1 MIPTMILLGL
11 VFGRWWLASLVA
23 AAAGWPLLLVA
34 TDVSAFE
41 AGLIGAAALAVIN
54 AAVGVLI
61 HQGGLHAYRHVRR
74 RNSQVVPD

>member
-23 AAAGWPLLLVA
+23 AAAGWPLLLVV
-34 TDVSAFE
+34 TDVDVSE
-41 AGLIGAAALAVIN
+41 AGLIEAAALAVTN

-61 HQGGLHAYRHVRR
+61 HQGVLHAYRHVRR
-74 RNSQVVPD
+74 NSQVVPD